1 MGSDSSIQPPS
12 CPPSNEVWVKEEPVH
27 IWPKEEPTDVEMQPT
42 PMVDQPTVP
51 LADSTLQPAPLT
63 DAFFASPEMWISSLP
78 SEFLQFVAPCKE
90 ITSPKCLCR
99 TAVTHRAART
109 RDFFVFFNHA
119 RSWPILTCMQYL
131 YVCPWRTLTFH
142 KPAGTHQL

>member
-51 LADSTLQPAPLT
+51 LPDSSLQPAPLT

-78 SEFLQFVAPCKE
+78 SEFVQFVVPGKE
-90 ITSPKCLCR
+90 I
-99 TAVTHRAART
+99 
-109 RDFFVFFNHA
+109 
-119 RSWPILTCMQYL
+119 
-131 YVCPWRTLTFH
+131 
-142 KPAGTHQL
+142 KPL